1 MALQIKKIDNV
12 FCVNGK
18 ATASQAVEVQQ
29 FFKALL
35 QCTNTV
41 LVNLCGVYE
50 GIKDVE
56 KALAPLK
63 KEVKEDQ
70 EFTFYSFTPE
80 AAAREYDLINDRTAY
95 RYAA

>member
-12 FCVNGK
+12 FCVKGK
-18 ATASQAVEVQQ
+18 ATTAQAKEVQQ

-35 QCTNTV
+35 QYSDKI
-41 LVNLCGVYE
+41 LINLCGVHE
-50 GIKDVE
+50 GMKDVE
-56 KALAPLK
+56 RALEVLK
-63 KEVKEDQ
+63 KDLKEDQ

-80 AAAREYDLINDRTAY
+80 SAARQYDLINDRIAY

>member
-18 ATASQAVEVQQ
+18 ATAAQAKEVQQ

-35 QCTNTV
+35 QYSDTV
-41 LVNLCGVYE
+41 LINLCGVRQ

-56 KALAPLK
+56 RALETLK
-63 KEVKEDQ
+63 KEAKEWQ
-70 EFTFYSFTPE
+70 VFNFYSFTPE
-80 AAAREYDLINDRTAY
+80 TAARQYDLMNSRSSY
-95 RYAA
+95 NQAA

>member
-18 ATASQAVEVQQ
+18 ATATQAKEVQQ

-35 QCTNTV
+35 QYSDNI
-41 LVNLCGVYE
+41 LINLCGVHE

-56 KALAPLK
+56 RALTPLQ
-63 KEVKEDQ
+63 KEVKEGQ
-70 EFTFYSFTPE
+70 VFKFYSFTPE
-80 AAAREYDLINDRTAY
+80 TAARQYNLINSSY
-95 RYAA
+95 SYSQAA